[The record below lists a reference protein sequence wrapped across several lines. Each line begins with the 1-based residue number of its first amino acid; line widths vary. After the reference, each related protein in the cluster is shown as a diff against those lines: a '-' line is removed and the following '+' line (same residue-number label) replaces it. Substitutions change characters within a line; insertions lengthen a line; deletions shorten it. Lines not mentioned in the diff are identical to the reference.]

1 MKILSVEKGLIDKLI
16 EECIVNIDE
25 NEMIYNGTVNEY
37 GNICNYCTI
46 HIILFVI
53 SFLIILAFIYLFILF
68 TFIYFHC
75 YLERDTN
82 ITKIN
87 PSSETTSY

>member
-25 NEMIYNGTVNEY
+25 NEMIYNVTVNEY

-53 SFLIILAFIYLFILF
+53 SFLIILALVIHLFI
-68 TFIYFHC
+68 FIA
-75 YLERDTN
+75 T
-82 ITKIN
+82 
-87 PSSETTSY
+87 

>member
-53 SFLIILAFIYLFILF
+53 SFLIILALVIHLFI
-68 TFIYFHC
+68 FIA
-75 YLERDTN
+75 T
-82 ITKIN
+82 
-87 PSSETTSY
+87 

>member
-16 EECIVNIDE
+16 EERIVNIDE

-37 GNICNYCTI
+37 GNICNSCTI

-53 SFLIILAFIYLFILF
+53 SFLIILALVIHLFI
-68 TFIYFHC
+68 FIA
-75 YLERDTN
+75 T
-82 ITKIN
+82 
-87 PSSETTSY
+87 